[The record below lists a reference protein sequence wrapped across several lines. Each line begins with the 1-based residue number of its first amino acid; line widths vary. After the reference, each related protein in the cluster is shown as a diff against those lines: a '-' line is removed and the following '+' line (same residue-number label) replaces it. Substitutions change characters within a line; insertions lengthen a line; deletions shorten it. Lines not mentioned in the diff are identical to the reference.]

1 MKPPVPTVAF
11 HIIGISRDCQ
21 VIHNAA
27 PIDHRSHLTS
37 DNPKPV
43 DRVFVRLFEFN
54 QRAMQEAGKLTGSC
68 WVDSVFILRLSRD
81 VSNV

>member
-21 VIHNAA
+21 VIHNVS
-27 PIDHRSHLTS
+27 PIDHCIHLTS

-43 DRVFVRLFEFN
+43 RRTFVRLFEFD
-54 QRAMQEAGKLTGSC
+54 QRGMQKAGKLTGSR
-68 WVDSVFILRLSRD
+68 WVDSVFLLRLGWD